1 MRRRLA
7 LHLSLWV
14 AGAAVLRVGLVPAEV
29 CPPVTAGDVRVAVDE
44 AVGWFERGI
53 DSSGRYTYGYDRGT
67 GRVSGAYNEARHA
80 GVTMSLYQVAIE
92 HDPGVV
98 GLADRGLAFM
108 VERVVPAGEGLA
120 WRAYSSSDLPLGAN
134 SLFLAALV
142 LRREATGNPTYDDL
156 MRGVGRFL
164 LGQQL
169 DDGNMLAYW
178 SDGAPLPGVT
188 GKFATGEAAWALALL
203 DGAFPGE
210 GWAEAA
216 LPTIDYL
223 NERRDRD
230 EGRISR
236 LPDHWAAYA
245 LSELDA
251 VHRSED
257 RIAYARQLAG
267 YFGIRLRFESQRRG
281 DGVNLAVRWFP
292 GPPAGVGTAG
302 EGIGALWRLSLEE
315 PRIADLRSNITER
328 LVCTAGFMVE
338 RQVGPEEARSYQD
351 PDLVRGA
358 WFYRGYTQMDD
369 QQHVISALLA
379 AAAVLEEGEAA
390 MRGEDNP

>member
-1 MRRRLA
+1 
-7 LHLSLWV
+7 
-14 AGAAVLRVGLVPAEV
+14 
-29 CPPVTAGDVRVAVDE
+29 
-44 AVGWFERGI
+44 
-53 DSSGRYTYGYDRGT
+53 
-67 GRVSGAYNEARHA
+67 
-80 GVTMSLYQVAIE
+80 
-92 HDPGVV
+92 
-98 GLADRGLAFM
+98 M
-108 VERVVPAGEGLA
+108 VERVVPAGDGLA
-120 WRAYSSSDLPLGAN
+120 WRVYPSGDLPLGAN
-134 SLFLAALV
+134 SLFLAALA
-142 LRREATGNPTYDDL
+142 LRREATGDPTHDDL

-169 DDGNMLAYW
+169 EDGNMLAYW

-188 GKFATGEAAWALALL
+188 GKFATGEAAWALMLL

-245 LSELDA
+245 LSELDPA
-251 VHRSED
+251 YRSEE
-257 RIAYARQLAG
+257 RMAYARQLAG

-281 DGVNLAVRWFP
+281 EGLNLAVRWYP

-302 EGIGALWRLSLEE
+302 EGIGALWKLSLEE
-315 PRIADLRSNITER
+315 LRISDLRPNIEDR

-338 RQVGPEEARSYQD
+338 RQSSPVQAASYPD
-351 PDLVRGA
+351 PSLVQGA

-379 AAAVLEEGEAA
+379 AAAVLDAEEGE
-390 MRGEDNP
+390 R

>member
-1 MRRRLA
+1 
-7 LHLSLWV
+7 
-14 AGAAVLRVGLVPAEV
+14 
-29 CPPVTAGDVRVAVDE
+29 
-44 AVGWFERGI
+44 
-53 DSSGRYTYGYDRGT
+53 
-67 GRVSGAYNEARHA
+67 
-80 GVTMSLYQVAIE
+80 
-92 HDPGVV
+92 
-98 GLADRGLAFM
+98 
-108 VERVVPAGEGLA
+108 
-120 WRAYSSSDLPLGAN
+120 
-134 SLFLAALV
+134 
-142 LRREATGNPTYDDL
+142 
-156 MRGVGRFL
+156 
-164 LGQQL
+164 
-169 DDGNMLAYW
+169 MLAYW
-178 SDGAPLPGVT
+178 SDGAPLPGLT
-188 GKFATGEAAWALALL
+188 GKFATGEAAWALTLL

-251 VHRSED
+251 VHRSQE

-315 PRIADLRSNITER
+315 PGIADLRSNITER

-369 QQHVISALLA
+369 QQHVVSALLA

>member
-1 MRRRLA
+1 
-7 LHLSLWV
+7 
-14 AGAAVLRVGLVPAEV
+14 VLRVGLVPAEV
-29 CPPVTAGDVRVAVDE
+29 CPPVTGAEVDAAVDE
-44 AVGWFERGI
+44 AVAWFERGI
-53 DSSGRYTYGYDRGT
+53 DQAGRYTYGYDRGT
-67 GRVSGAYNEARHA
+67 GQVATAYNDARHA

-92 HDPGVV
+92 HDPSVLE
-98 GLADRGLAFM
+98 LADRGLAFM
-108 VERVVPAGEGLA
+108 VERVVPAGGGMA
-120 WRAYSSSDLPLGAN
+120 WSVYPSSDLPLGAN
-134 SLFLAALV
+134 SLLLAGLA
-142 LRREATGNPTYDDL
+142 LRREATGDPEHDDL

-178 SDGAPLPGVT
+178 SDGAPVPGVT
-188 GKFATGEAAWALALL
+188 GKFATGEAAWALTLL
-203 DGAFPGE
+203 DRAFPGE
-210 GWAEAA
+210 GWEEAA

-251 VHRSED
+251 VHRTEA
-257 RIAYARQLAG
+257 RIGYALQLAG

-281 DGVNLAVRWFP
+281 DGLNLALRWFP

-302 EGIGALWRLSLEE
+302 EGIGALWRLSGEDERL
-315 PRIADLRSNITER
+315 ADLRGNIEDR

-338 RQVGPEEARSYQD
+338 RQVGTPEATGYPD

-379 AAAVLEEGEAA
+379 AAAVLDAREGG
-390 MRGEDNP
+390 R

>member
-1 MRRRLA
+1 M
-7 LHLSLWV
+7 
-14 AGAAVLRVGLVPAEV
+14 LRVGLVPAEV
-29 CPPVTAGDVRVAVDE
+29 CPPVTAAEVRVALDE
-44 AVGWFERGI
+44 AAAWFERGI
-53 DSSGRYTYGYDRGT
+53 DASGRYAYGYHRGT
-67 GRVSGAYNEARHA
+67 GEVSSSYNDARHA
-80 GVTMSLYQVAIE
+80 GVTMSLYQSAIE
-92 HDPGVV
+92 HDPGLV

-108 VERVVPAGEGLA
+108 TERVVPAGDGAA
-120 WRAYSSSDLPLGAN
+120 WRVHSSGDLALGAN
-134 SLFLAALV
+134 SLFLAALA
-142 LRREATGNPTYDDL
+142 LRRQATGDPVHDDL
-156 MRGVGRFL
+156 MRAVGRFL

-178 SDGAPLPGVT
+178 RPSDGAPLPGVT

-203 DGAFPGE
+203 ERAFPGE

-223 NERRDRD
+223 GQRRDRD

-236 LPDHWAAYA
+236 MPDHWAAYA

-251 VHRSED
+251 VHRSD
-257 RIAYARQLAG
+257 ARVGYARQLAG

-281 DGVNLAVRWFP
+281 DGINLAVRWFP

-315 PRIADLRSNITER
+315 ERIADLRRNIEER

-338 RQVGPEEARSYQD
+338 RQVGAAEAASYPD
-351 PDLVRGA
+351 PGLVRGA

-379 AAAVLEEGEAA
+379 ALAVLDGGEGA
-390 MRGEDNP
+390 R